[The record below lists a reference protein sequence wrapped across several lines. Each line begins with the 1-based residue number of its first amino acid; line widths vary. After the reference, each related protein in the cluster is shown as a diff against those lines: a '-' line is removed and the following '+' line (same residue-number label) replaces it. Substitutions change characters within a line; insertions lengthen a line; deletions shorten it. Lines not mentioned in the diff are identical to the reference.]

1 MHCEV
6 LENISQMGHISEDA
20 KMVVTS
26 LIDWSFQHTFLH
38 SIHNTWIVLELN

>member
-1 MHCEV
+1 MHYEV
-6 LENISQMGHISEDA
+6 LEHISKMGHISEDA

-38 SIHNTWIVLELN
+38 GIHNTGVVLELN